1 MWSHHLE
8 PKCLRFKYISQ
19 QVSQLNVSHPLRQ
32 AGKLWGPQDGLAVSY
47 MHEKQDIHPR
57 TIWGSLRKRGLI
69 LGRDVSSITSIA
81 YLKLCTIMG
90 HFSCICESQQ
100 QRKPDLQ
107 GRDRLA
113 KVGKSGS
120 LERGKS
126 YNHRVSGEQYV
137 QGSVDKSC
145 PTLCNPMDY
154 IAHQAPL
161 SKEFPSQEYCCGL
174 PFPSLGIFSN
184 QGWKPWSHEWAGGFF
199 TTETPGKP
207 REWYRATQCVSVGVT
222 LVFYIHTCVA

>member
-57 TIWGSLRKRGLI
+57 TIWGSLIKRGLI

-145 PTLCNPMDY
+145 PTLRPHGLY
-154 IAHQAPL
+154 SPSGSSVQGISQPRILLWIAI
-161 SKEFPSQEYCCGL
+161 S
-174 PFPSLGIFSN
+174 FS
-184 QGWKPWSHEWAGGFF
+184 GDLLH
-199 TTETPGKP
+199 PGM
-207 REWYRATQCVSVGVT
+207 ET
-222 LVFYIHTCVA
+222 LVS